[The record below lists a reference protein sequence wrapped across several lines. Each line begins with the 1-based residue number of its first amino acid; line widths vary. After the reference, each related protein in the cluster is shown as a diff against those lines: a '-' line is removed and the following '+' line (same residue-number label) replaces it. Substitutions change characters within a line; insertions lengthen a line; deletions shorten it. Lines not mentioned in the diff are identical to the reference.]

1 VRKAVLAAVVAA
13 AAVAGVVAAMLLS
26 SGGGDNG
33 GSASPKRVSTG
44 RSASP
49 GTTRTKTAST
59 GSTTGSTPGSSPSAP
74 RRSATARVDTR
85 GLRLPPPPSRHGRK
99 TRTFVVGTVDDAL
112 AQESPHFARAQADI
126 SRDAGFDAA
135 AVSATW
141 RRGERRPPASLVRVL
156 RNVSAATGRAR
167 MQLAVVVWHG
177 LGRDTPR
184 TPAERA
190 DFAAYAAAVVRAL
203 PRLRLVIVGN
213 EPNLSTFW
221 KPQFG
226 GGGRDLAARAYADL
240 LARSYDAIKAARPA
254 VRVLGGALSPRGA
267 DRPHG
272 SRPTHSPTAF
282 LRDLGAAYRASR
294 RHRPLMDA
302 FAFHPYMQASRDSP
316 GARHPENTTI
326 TLADYPKL
334 VALLAE
340 AFHGTA
346 QAGSRLPI
354 YYTEFGV
361 QTRVPEP
368 KRRFYVDLDSP
379 ARTDAVTFGLQ
390 ASYYRRALEL
400 AYCQPTVRGLFVFH
414 TFDEPGLG
422 GWQSGLYFADR
433 TPKPS
438 LAPFKRAVAD
448 LRNGRFPRC
457 RR

>member
-13 AAVAGVVAAMLLS
+13 AAAAGVVVAMVLS
-26 SGGGDNG
+26 SGDGEQAAT
-33 GSASPKRVSTG
+33 ASPT
-44 RSASP
+44 
-49 GTTRTKTAST
+49 GTTTGGATAPTGT
-59 GSTTGSTPGSSPSAP
+59 GSTATNSSTTTGSETTA
-74 RRSATARVDTR
+74 RASATASVDTTR
-85 GLRLPPPPSRHGRK
+85 IHLPPPPKQQSRR
-99 TRTFVVGTVDDAL
+99 TRTFLVGTVDDAL
-112 AQESPHFARAQADI
+112 AQVGLAFARAQVDV
-126 SRDAGFDAA
+126 SRDAGFDVA

-141 RRGERRPPASLVRVL
+141 RRGQRRPPAKLVHVL
-156 RNVSAATGRAR
+156 RNVGAATKRAH
-167 MQLAVVVWHG
+167 MKLAVVVWHG
-177 LGRDTPR
+177 FGQDTPR
-184 TPAERA
+184 GPAERA
-190 DFAAYAAAVVRAL
+190 DFAAYAAAVVEAL
-203 PRLRLVIVGN
+203 PRLRFMIVGN

-221 KPQFG
+221 RPQFG
-226 GGGRDLAARAYADL
+226 SGGRDVAARAYADL
-240 LARSYDAIKAARPA
+240 LARSYDAIKAERPG

-282 LRDLGAAYRASR
+282 IRDLGAAYRASHR
-294 RHRPLMDA
+294 PRPLMDA
-302 FAFHPYMQASRDSP
+302 FAFHPYMEASRFSP
-316 GARHPENTTI
+316 TNTHPQNTTI
-326 TLADYPKL
+326 TIADYPKL
-334 VALLAE
+334 VALLDE

-346 QAGSRLPI
+346 QPGERLPI

-361 QTRVPEP
+361 QTRVPAT
-368 KRRFYVDLDSP
+368 KRRFYVDLDTP
-379 ARTDAVTFGLQ
+379 ASTDAVPFDVQ

-438 LAPFKRAVAD
+438 VRAFKRVVAD